1 MTHPHRHAPERRARF
16 GTRHV
21 LTLFA
26 FYVTLA
32 FCVLAFTFFYVFSL
46 GEMALVVILTLA
58 VGVVAT
64 AVHVGAG
71 RRTRVDAL
79 IDRGP

>member
-1 MTHPHRHAPERRARF
+1 MRF

-21 LTLFA
+21 LALFA
-26 FYVTLA
+26 FYATLT

-46 GEMALVVILTLA
+46 DEMALVVVLTLA
-58 VGVVAT
+58 VGVAAT
-64 AVHVGAG
+64 ALHVRAG